1 LAKRIKIILK
11 VYSEGFEN
19 IPAEVIHNMIQEERW
34 HQKRK
39 KKVNVKSCYSHFLSQ
54 IEKTPVD
61 NKNGLV
67 EVTGEFNL
75 TKFVEALLE
84 CSFIFPK
91 RLSKNNL

>member
-1 LAKRIKIILK
+1 M
-11 VYSEGFEN
+11 S
-19 IPAEVIHNMIQEERW
+19 AEVIHNMIQEERW

-61 NKNGLV
+61 NKNALV
-67 EVTGEFNL
+67 EVTGEFNF

-84 CSFIFPK
+84 SSFVFPE
-91 RLSKNNL
+91 RFSKNN